1 MSDLSVV
8 HITYSH
14 FNSYL
19 QFGPRGLQILAFPS
33 NDFAQEMPPNETE
46 KIKEWAKE
54 RKYTID
60 FFQPI
65 HVNDMLQKP
74 YEKSM
79 LIVFVTEVPKS
90 TRVRAQR

>member
-1 MSDLSVV
+1 M
-8 HITYSH
+8 
-14 FNSYL
+14 
-19 QFGPRGLQILAFPS
+19 QFGSRGLRILAFPS

-54 RKYTID
+54 RKYTMD

-79 LIVFVTEVPKS
+79 LAVY
-90 TRVRAQR
+90 